1 MKIYKRILISLSAFI
16 FLIAFGLLSLFLIKD
31 RNKKENSAILKIG
44 DNHLEVEIT
53 DTVLLQARVLSGR
66 PSLPEKQG
74 MLFIFNGLA
83 IRNFWMAGLKFP
95 LDIIWI
101 SGDKVVGFTENLP
114 PAAGIPEL
122 YPSSEPVD
130 KVLEI
135 NAGLVKKL
143 GIAIGDKIKL
153 NEDNR

>member
-44 DNHLEVEIT
+44 NNHLEVEIA
-53 DTVLLQARVLSGR
+53 DTVLLQARGLSGR
-66 PSLPEKQG
+66 SSLIEKEG
-74 MLFIFNGLA
+74 MLFVFSGLA
-83 IRNFWMAGLKFP
+83 IRNFWMAGMKFP

-101 SGDKVVGFTENLP
+101 SGDKVVGFAENLP

-122 YPSSEPVD
+122 YPSSEPID

-135 NAGLVKKL
+135 NAGLVGKL
-143 GIAIGDKIKL
+143 GIKVGDTIVLK
-153 NEDNR
+153 

>member
-1 MKIYKRILISLSAFI
+1 MKKIFLSVSAFI

-31 RNKKENSAILKIG
+31 RNKKENPAILKIG
-44 DNHLEVEIT
+44 NNHLEVEIA
-53 DTVLLQARVLSGR
+53 DTVFLQARGLSGR
-66 PSLPEKQG
+66 PSLLEKQG

-83 IRNFWMAGLKFP
+83 IRNFWMAGMKFP

-101 SGDKVVGFTENLP
+101 SGDKVVGFAENIP

-135 NAGLVKKL
+135 NAGLVEKL
-143 GIAIGDKIKL
+143 KIKVGDKIAL
-153 NEDNR
+153 